1 MTKKEKLIEQIQ
13 DLANELILTSNDLFQ
28 DKKEEIIINKE
39 IIEVENCVD
48 VWSEK
53 GTIKISKIG
62 GEIHYLIPYPISGY
76 DLDLIKQK
84 YWSEINDAINFLN
97 S

>member
-39 IIEVENCVD
+39 VVEIENCVD
-48 VWSEK
+48 VWSEL
-53 GTIKISKIG
+53 GTIKVSKIG
-62 GEIHYLIPYPISGY
+62 GEIHYLIPYLISGY
-76 DLDLIKQK
+76 DLDIIKQK

>member
-39 IIEVENCVD
+39 VIEIENCID
-48 VWSEK
+48 IWSEK
-53 GTIKISKIG
+53 GTIKVSKIG

-76 DLDLIKQK
+76 DFDLIKQK
-84 YWSEINDAINFLN
+84 YWSEINEAINFLN